1 MSQRIAITGASGL
14 IGGAL
19 SAFLRGRGD
28 EVVRLVRRAP
38 SAPDEV
44 RWDPAARHLDPA
56 DLAGV
61 NAVVHLAG
69 AGVGDKRWTPRYQ
82 QEILASRVDG
92 TTTIATALASL
103 AARDQRVRLVS
114 GAAVGLYG
122 DRGDE
127 VLTEE
132 SPPGDGFLSE
142 VVRAWEAAA
151 DPARDAG
158 LSVAHNRTGLVFAPG
173 GGALSRMLP
182 LARLGINGPLG
193 NGRQWWPW
201 ISLRDTVAGLAHL
214 VAHPEIEG
222 PVNLVGPHPDHQVD
236 IARELG
242 RLIHRPAL
250 LPAPAF
256 GIKLVLGGFSD
267 EVLTSKRAIPARLT
281 ESGFV
286 HQDQTVGSALR
297 WVLSQ
302 QSPSHQET

>member
-1 MSQRIAITGASGL
+1 VPQRVAITGASGL

-19 SAFLRGRGD
+19 AAFLRARGD
-28 EVVRLVRRAP
+28 DVVRLVRRP
-38 SAPDEV
+38 PTAPDEV
-44 RWDPAARHLDPA
+44 RWDPANRTLDPA

-61 NAVVHLAG
+61 TALVHLAG
-69 AGVGDKRWTPRYQ
+69 AGVGDRRWTPAYQ
-82 QEILASRVDG
+82 QQILASRVDG
-92 TTTIATALASL
+92 TTTIATTLATL
-103 AARDQRVRLVS
+103 ATRGQRVRLVS
-114 GAAVGLYG
+114 GAAVGFYG

-132 SPPGDGFLSE
+132 SSPGHGFLSE

-151 DPARDAG
+151 DPARAAG

-214 VAHPEIEG
+214 VDHAEIEG
-222 PVNLVGPHPDHQVD
+222 PVNLVGPHPVHQVD

-242 RLIHRPAL
+242 RQIHRPAV

-256 GIKLVLGGFSD
+256 GIKLVLGGFSE
-267 EVLTSKRAIPARLT
+267 EVLTSKRAVPARLT
-281 ESGFV
+281 ASGFV
-286 HQDQTVGSALR
+286 HQDQSVESALR

-302 QSPSHQET
+302 RP

>member
-1 MSQRIAITGASGL
+1 MPQRVAITGASGL

-19 SAFLRGRGD
+19 SAFLRERGD
-28 EVVRLVRRAP
+28 EVVHLVRRAP
-38 SAPDEV
+38 SAPHEV
-44 RWDPAARHLDPA
+44 QWDPRQRRLDPSA
-56 DLAGV
+56 LSGV
-61 NAVVHLAG
+61 TAVVHLAG
-69 AGVGDKRWTPRYQ
+69 AGVGDKRWTPAYQ
-82 QEILASRVDG
+82 REILASRVDG
-92 TTTIATALASL
+92 TTTIATTLAALA
-103 AARDQRVRLVS
+103 AQGQRVRLVS
-114 GAAVGLYG
+114 GAAVGFYG

-132 SPPGDGFLSE
+132 SAPGSGFLSE

-151 DPARDAG
+151 DPAREAG
-158 LSVAHNRTGLVFAPG
+158 LAVATTRTGLVFAPD

-201 ISLRDTVAGLAHL
+201 ISLRDTVGALAHL
-214 VAHPEIEG
+214 VDHPEIEG
-222 PVNLVGPHPDHQVD
+222 PVNLVGPHPDHQLD

-242 RLIHRPAL
+242 RQIHRPAL

-256 GIKLVLGGFSD
+256 GIRLVLGGFSD
-267 EVLTSKRAIPARLT
+267 EVLTSKRAVPTRLT

-286 HQDQTVGSALR
+286 HQDQSVESALR

-302 QSPSHQET
+302 QP

>member
-1 MSQRIAITGASGL
+1 MPQRVAITGASGL

-19 SAFLRGRGD
+19 SAFLTARGD
-28 EVVRLVRRAP
+28 EVVRLVRRPP

-44 RWDPAARHLDPA
+44 QWDPTKGRLDPA

-61 NAVVHLAG
+61 TAAVHLAG
-69 AGVGDKRWTPRYQ
+69 AGVGDKRWTPSYQ
-82 QEILASRVDG
+82 QQILASRVDG
-92 TTTIATALASL
+92 TTTIATTLATL
-103 AARDQRVRLVS
+103 AAQGQQVRLVS
-114 GAAVGLYG
+114 GAAVGFYG

-132 SPPGDGFLSE
+132 STAGEGFLSE

-151 DPARDAG
+151 DPARSAG
-158 LSVAHNRTGLVFAPG
+158 LSVATTRTGLVFAPD

-182 LARLGINGPLG
+182 LAKLGINGPLG
-193 NGRQWWPW
+193 HGRQWWPW
-201 ISLRDTVAGLAHL
+201 ISLRDTVAALAHL
-214 VAHPEIEG
+214 VDPPEIEG
-222 PVNLVGPHPDHQVD
+222 PVHGVGPHPDHQVD

-242 RLIHRPAL
+242 RQIHRPAL

-267 EVLTSKRAIPARLT
+267 EVLTSKRAVPAKLT
-281 ESGFV
+281 DSGFV
-286 HQDQTVGSALR
+286 HQDQSVESALR

-302 QSPSHQET
+302 QP